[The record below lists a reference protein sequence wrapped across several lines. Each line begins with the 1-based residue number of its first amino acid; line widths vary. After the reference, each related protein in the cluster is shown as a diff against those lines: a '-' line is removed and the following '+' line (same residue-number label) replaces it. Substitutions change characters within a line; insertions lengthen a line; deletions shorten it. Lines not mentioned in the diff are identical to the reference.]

1 MATTV
6 DIVYAHADW
15 LFSCNDPVLLA
26 KCPRYIHSVFNL
38 IMDILMGMIHVMVN
52 CTAQKGYLLYQ
63 CHMTVLQL
71 IELSAD
77 QLLVLID
84 RRLRSRIK

>member
-1 MATTV
+1 MCTQINFFLVMTRYYSLSV
-6 DIVYAHADW
+6 QG
-15 LFSCNDPVLLA
+15 
-26 KCPRYIHSVFNL
+26 YIHSVFNL
-38 IMDILMGMIHVMVN
+38 IVDILMGMIHVMVN

-63 CHMTVLQL
+63 CHMTLLQL

-84 RRLRSRIK
+84 CRLRSIMKRP

>member
-1 MATTV
+1 M
-6 DIVYAHADW
+6 HADR

-38 IMDILMGMIHVMVN
+38 IVDILMGMIHVMVN

-63 CHMTVLQL
+63 CHMTLLQL

-77 QLLVLID
+77 QLLVLVD
-84 RRLRSRIK
+84 CRLRPIMKRP